1 MRRLLTAVLLLTL
14 IVPCLRAQKKEL
26 SQARTYIKSGKDYDK
41 AEQLMAPLLTDTA
54 GTLALDVR
62 QVYAEAIL
70 KQYET
75 VNCKVYVGEQYDTVS
90 LFNLTRRLFLA
101 YEALDSIDAKPDER
115 GRVRPKLRKKN
126 AAFLLPLRTNLFSG
140 GAHLLRSR
148 QPAEAYRF
156 FDTYIDCRRQPLFS
170 DVIGSPTAADSEAA
184 FWALFCG
191 YQLRDT
197 AKVFSYAD
205 AALTDS
211 THLDRTYRYLAET
224 YRQCNDTAR
233 YVETLRQ
240 GFDTYINK
248 VYFSTRL
255 IDYYNDRGDTA
266 EAMTIV
272 DKALAAAAD
281 DSAHV
286 ALLLLAKS
294 SLLLNTGRY
303 DECAAVCDTLI
314 ALCDTLS
321 DAYYNAGVA
330 YVNKAFRIERYDKT
344 SAEAIN
350 RARDCY
356 RKAQPYM
363 ERYRALRP
371 DDKDKWAAALY
382 NIYLRLNLGRQFE
395 EIDKLLR

>member
-1 MRRLLTAVLLLTL
+1 MRRLLLAVLLLTFT
-14 IVPCLRAQKKEL
+14 VPCLRAQKKEL

-41 AEQLMAPLLTDTA
+41 AEQLMARLLA
-54 GTLALDVR
+54 NPEHAANIDVR
-62 QVYAEAIL
+62 QVYAEAVL
-70 KQYET
+70 KQYDEI
-75 VNCKVYVGEQYDTVS
+75 NRKVYAGEQYDTTS

-101 YEALDSIDAKPDER
+101 YEGLDSIDAMPDAK
-115 GRVRPKLRKKN
+115 GRIHPKLRRKN
-126 AAFLLPLRTNLFSG
+126 AAFLVPLRPNLFNG
-140 GAHLLRSR
+140 GAYFLTKKQH
-148 QPAEAYRF
+148 ADAYRF
-156 FDTYIDCRRQPLFS
+156 FDTYIDCRRQPLFT
-170 DVIGSPTAADSEAA
+170 DAIGTPTAADSEAA

-197 AKVFSYAD
+197 AKVFSHAD

-224 YRQCNDTAR
+224 YSACGDTADYAR
-233 YVETLRQ
+233 ALRA
-240 GFDTYINK
+240 GFALYSNK

-255 IDYYNDRGDTA
+255 IDYYNAQGNTA
-266 EAMTIV
+266 EAIAVV
-272 DKALAAAAD
+272 DQALAAAAD

-330 YVNKAFRIERYDKT
+330 YVNKAFSIERYDKT